1 MTVYFSPFR
10 NEFPDLLNIL
20 AVIYDVN
27 FLCFKLSIV
36 ISSWVEIS
44 SCWCCL
50 SHFSCSPLHAWKSVA
65 ALIWTRAPL
74 EPSFVVAVWVTCPW
88 EQCWSHLLASRCHWA
103 PALHRGRQVLSPA
116 ARYWWQPWATAAA
129 FSKPFSR
136 RATCPDPP
144 LHTAR
149 SAPWP
154 TQNWCKSAPWGVCSA
169 LPGPPRLR
177 RIFPYSGA
185 RKTVFL
191 DPQRCSLGF
200 ETVCV
205 FLCFWAVVMEKT
217 FESPLD
223 CKEIQ
228 PVQPKGDQS
237 WVFIGRTDVEAETP
251 LLWPP
256 DAKSDSLEKT
266 LNLGKMRAGG
276 EGDDRG
282 WDGWMASL
290 TQWTWVWVNSGSWLW
305 TGRPDMLQSMGSQR
319 VGHDWVTKLN
329 LVYF

>member
-1 MTVYFSPFR
+1 MS
-10 NEFPDLLNIL
+10 
-20 AVIYDVN
+20 

-88 EQCWSHLLASRCHWA
+88 EQCWSHPLASRCHWA
-103 PALHRGRQVLSPA
+103 PALHWGRQVLLPA

-169 LPGPPRLR
+169 LPGTSQPPQNISLFWSQEDCISRPTEMFSWFWDCLC
-177 RIFPYSGA
+177 IFMLLSCGDGED
-185 RKTVFL
+185 FWE
-191 DPQRCSLGF
+191 SLGLQGDP
-200 ETVCV
+200 T
-205 FLCFWAVVMEKT
+205 
-217 FESPLD
+217 SP
-223 CKEIQ
+223 
-228 PVQPKGDQS
+228 
-237 WVFIGRTDVEAETP
+237 T
-251 LLWPP
+251 
-256 DAKSDSLEKT
+256 
-266 LNLGKMRAGG
+266 
-276 EGDDRG
+276 
-282 WDGWMASL
+282 
-290 TQWTWVWVNSGSWLW
+290 
-305 TGRPDMLQSMGSQR
+305 
-319 VGHDWVTKLN
+319 
-329 LVYF
+329 